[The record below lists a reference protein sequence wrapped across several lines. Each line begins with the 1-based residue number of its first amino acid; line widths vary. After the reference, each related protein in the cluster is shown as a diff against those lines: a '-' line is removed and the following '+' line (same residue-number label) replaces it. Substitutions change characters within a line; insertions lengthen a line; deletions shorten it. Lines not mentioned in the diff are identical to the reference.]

1 MEDELVQSNDK
12 QLEEQ
17 YAAAVAAVWVILD
30 RELLNLVRRMGSGLQ
45 TTPSLIATR
54 EELLYELLPLL
65 PPEVEIDEIQQIL
78 DDLLQKSALLGLDLA
93 SELSRP
99 LIESPVAVS
108 VSAAILSG
116 EARRARGY
124 IGLHAES
131 FSKSVST
138 AIASGLI
145 ASGSPK
151 ETLEVLKRLL
161 KKTKNHSKT
170 VLVTEAARVR
180 YNAAKHYYLE
190 QGIGLVWY
198 RTMDDERV
206 CPHCA
211 AQAGRIFKTKA
222 GNANRHYFCR
232 CLLLPY
238 SKSEYEINNRVDII
252 RHNHRSSVISYARD
266 RDIQLDDGPAAFDNS
281 RPLPARSDDQ

>member
-1 MEDELVQSNDK
+1 MEDELVQANDQ

-17 YAAAVAAVWVILD
+17 FAAAVAAVWAILD
-30 RELLNLVRRMGSGLQ
+30 QELLNLVRRMGSGLQ
-45 TTPSLIATR
+45 KSPSLIATR

-65 PPEVEIDEIQQIL
+65 PPEAEIDEIQQIL

-108 VSAAILSG
+108 VSAGILSG

-145 ASGSPK
+145 ASSAPK

-161 KKTKNHSKT
+161 NKTKNHSKT
-170 VLVTEAARVR
+170 VVVTEAARVR
-180 YNAAKHYYLE
+180 HNATKLYYSE

-198 RTMDDERV
+198 RAMDDERV

-211 AQAGRIFKTKA
+211 AQAGRIFKANA

-238 SKSEYEINNRVDII
+238 SVSEFDTNSRVDRI
-252 RHNHRSSVISYARD
+252 RNKHRSSVISYARD
-266 RDIQLDDGPAAFDNS
+266 MGIQLNDGPAAFDSS
-281 RPLPARSDDQ
+281 RPMPARSDG